1 MIQLHP
7 ESTKMAANNAAVT
20 KNRIPLDPA
29 QRNLTTPNLR
39 CEWISRSG
47 SPRPRSGLGNL
58 LSCVKTSGSRPRSLT
73 QEKICSVIG
82 PGPAAWHHS
91 ENSQRGS
98 RVMLDSLVLFS
109 AGSSCRSNMALQLM
123 MAPES
128 SMTGWNRYSDWT
140 GLESEPTTLWR
151 MVSPRSHVRVK
162 SSAG

>member
-7 ESTKMAANNAAVT
+7 VSTKMAANNAAVT

-29 QRNLTTPNLR
+29 QKEPDCPKSMMQVDQHQHQDQDQDLETFCLVSRLQGLT
-39 CEWISRSG
+39 
-47 SPRPRSGLGNL
+47 
-58 LSCVKTSGSRPRSLT
+58 
-73 QEKICSVIG
+73 G
-82 PGPAAWHHS
+82 PGPAAWHRS

-151 MVSPRSHVRVK
+151 MVSPRSHVRVN